1 MRLWVGLTSL
11 DVRGRAA
18 EEGAGGVSQAGAAR
32 AGTGGDRQE
41 PRPTRSRHRPELA
54 APLATQQPPRLALL
68 QHGKPDS
75 FCLPLKPKEKATAYF
90 PPGSIFD
97 FYVDVAGK
105 INRGREFRREDRREK
120 P

>member
-54 APLATQQPPRLALL
+54 APLATHSLRASLYSNMVSLTL
-68 QHGKPDS
+68 S
-75 FCLPLKPKEKATAYF
+75 VFL
-90 PPGSIFD
+90 
-97 FYVDVAGK
+97 
-105 INRGREFRREDRREK
+105 
-120 P
+120 